1 MSRLRTSRYA
11 RTDLLERPNTIAGLV
26 DKRREIAGKIEF
38 TQRSLNEL
46 IADLDHIDAT
56 IRIFDPDADVTLH
69 KPKIYPTKHGAF
81 KGEMRRFVMA
91 ALRQA
96 AGPITSLEIAKGV
109 MQGRGLAANDDRTT
123 ILIRKR
129 VGACLWKLSKSGVV
143 RQVPMAGEYKG
154 WVLAT

>member
-1 MSRLRTSRYA
+1 
-11 RTDLLERPNTIAGLV
+11 LERPNTLAGLV
-26 DKRREIAGKIEF
+26 DKRRELAGQIEHA
-38 TQRSLNEL
+38 QRQLNEL
-46 IADLDHIDAT
+46 ICDLDHVDAT

-69 KPKIYPTKHGAF
+69 KPKIYPVKHGAF

-96 AGPITSLEIAKGV
+96 SRPITSLDINRGV
-109 MQGRGLAANDDRTT
+109 MQGRGLPANDDRTT

-129 VGACLWKLSKSGVV
+129 VGACLWKLMKRGVV

-154 WVLAT
+154 WELVRGE